1 MVKCMVKL
9 DLLYLNRKR
18 RITMKKEWNE
28 KIESIVIFGLII
40 AFVLLVICSLLQM
53 FNVNI
58 VILACIA
65 VGIIIISVLLLL
77 FELIAIFIM

>member
-1 MVKCMVKL
+1 
-9 DLLYLNRKR
+9 
-18 RITMKKEWNE
+18 MKKEWNE